1 MSRLRILVIVLSV
14 CGLTWLAQDA
24 QAGAIRTAGKG
35 IAKGSTQVASA
46 AASGGQAAASGVA
59 AAGVA
64 TGSAVKT
71 GAVGVAKGA
80 KATPV
85 LVGHGAKVAGKKIA
99 KAIW

>member
-1 MSRLRILVIVLSV
+1 MRIKISVI
-14 CGLTWLAQDA
+14 GLTVFALMWLGQDT

-46 AASGGQAAASGVA
+46 AATGGQAAAGGVA

-85 LVGHGAKVAGKKIA
+85 LAGHGAKVLGKKIV
-99 KAIW
+99 KTIW